1 MASLDSKAYEQAL
14 KARVARLIKACP
26 KVEADMAS
34 DEAKH
39 ARSTVARRTGGT
51 AASITSEK
59 GTFRATNPYLEFGT
73 SKMSARPFYRPA
85 QNVVAEAFRSGKYR
99 PEF

>member
-1 MASLDSKAYEQAL
+1 MSLDSKAYEQAL

-26 KVEADMAS
+26 QVEADMAA

-39 ARSTVARRTGGT
+39 ARSIVARRTGGT
-51 AASITSEK
+51 AATIKAEK

-73 SKMSARPFYRPA
+73 SKMSAQPFYRPA
-85 QNVVAEAFRSGKYR
+85 QNVVAEAFRAGKYR